1 MKLSLKLPLAFA
13 AAMVLVLCA
22 ALFGIYQLNQSL
34 ATYQTTVQDR
44 HANER
49 AIGNLLNNF
58 KVQVQEWKNV
68 LLRGKNPEQLA
79 RYWKAFEAKESE
91 ITQAASQLQQAL
103 PPGDARGLVERFAQ
117 AHQAMGASYRKG
129 FEAFKAADFD
139 PTVGDKAVQ
148 GMDREPAKLLDEAE
162 KAIATDSRAVAD
174 LAAQNGQRATTI
186 SLVVMLVVCLAV
198 MVASWRFSR
207 TITTRIGHALG
218 VSQAVAN
225 GDLTAAHAVAG
236 KDELA
241 DLLNAL
247 HSMQASLAQVVGS
260 VRASAESVS
269 SASQQISAGNHD
281 LSARTEA
288 QASALEETVASM
300 EELGATIQQNT
311 EGAQQANQ
319 LAQQASSVA
328 VRGSEV
334 FTRAAG
340 TMTGIAQASHKIA
353 DIVGVIDGIAF
364 QTNILALNAA
374 VEAARAGEQ
383 GRGFA
388 VVASEVRLLAQ
399 RSAEAAREIKG
410 LIQASVQRMAQGT
423 ALVDESG
430 AAMQEVVA
438 SIRRV
443 TDIMG
448 DISAASREQTLGVQQ
463 ISEAVTQIDQT
474 TQQNA
479 ALVEQSAA
487 AADSLRHQ
495 AEELVHT
502 VSVFRLNPQAAS
514 HRPLALVSS

>member
-34 ATYQTTVQDR
+34 NTYQTTVQSS

-49 AIGNLLNNF
+49 AISHLLNDF

-68 LLRGKNPEQLA
+68 LLRGKNSEALA
-79 RYWKAFEAKESE
+79 RYWKSFETQESSIAK
-91 ITQAASQLQQAL
+91 AASTLQQAL
-103 PPGDARGLVERFAQ
+103 PSGEARNLVERFAQ
-117 AHQAMGASYRKG
+117 AHQTMGAAYRKG
-129 FEAFKAADFD
+129 LEAFKAADFD

-148 GMDREPAKLLDEAE
+148 GMDREPAKLLDDAE
-162 KAIATDSRAVAD
+162 KTIAADSSAVAD
-174 LAAQNGQRATTI
+174 LAAQTGQRATRI
-186 SLVVMLVVCLAV
+186 SLAVMLLVCLAV
-198 MVASWRFSR
+198 MLASWRFSR

-218 VSQAVAN
+218 VPRSVAS
-225 GDLTAAHAVAG
+225 GDLTAAQAVVG
-236 KDELA
+236 KNELA

-247 HSMQASLAQVVGS
+247 NSMQTSLSKVVGS

-269 SASQQISAGNHD
+269 SASHQIAAGNHD

-288 QASALEETVASM
+288 QASALEETAASM

-311 EGAQQANQ
+311 DGAQHANQ
-319 LAQQASSVA
+319 LALQASSVA

-334 FTRAAG
+334 FTRAAD
-340 TMTGIAQASHKIA
+340 TMTGIAQASSKIA

-399 RSAEAAREIKG
+399 RSADAAREIKG
-410 LIQASVQRMAQGT
+410 LIQTSVQRMAQGT

-463 ISEAVTQIDQT
+463 ISEAITQIDQT

-487 AADSLRHQ
+487 AADSLKHQ
-495 AEELVHT
+495 AAELVHT
-502 VSVFRLNPQAAS
+502 VSVFRLGGT
-514 HRPLALVSS
+514 RLLA

>member
-34 ATYQTTVQDR
+34 TTYQTTVQSSYS
-44 HANER
+44 NER
-49 AIGNLLNNF
+49 AISHLLNDF

-68 LLRGKNPEQLA
+68 LLRGKNPEQLG
-79 RYWKAFEAKESE
+79 RYWKAFETKEAE
-91 ITQAASQLQQAL
+91 IAQATGQLQQAL
-103 PPGDARGLVERFAQ
+103 PPGEARSLVERFAQ
-117 AHQAMGASYRKG
+117 AHQTMGAAYRKG
-129 FEAFKAADFD
+129 LEAFKAADFD

-162 KAIATDSRAVAD
+162 KTIAADSRAVAD
-174 LAAQNGQRATTI
+174 LAAQTGQGATRI
-186 SLVVMLVVCLAV
+186 SLGVMLLVCLAV
-198 MVASWRFSR
+198 MLASWRFSR

-218 VSQAVAN
+218 VSQSVAS
-225 GDLTAAHAVAG
+225 GDLTAAQAVAG

-247 HSMQASLAQVVGS
+247 NRMQTSLAQVVGS

-269 SASQQISAGNHD
+269 SASQEIAMGNHD

-288 QASALEETVASM
+288 QASALEQTAASM

-311 EGAQQANQ
+311 EGAQHANQ
-319 LAQQASSVA
+319 LALQASSVA

-334 FTRAAG
+334 FTRAAD
-340 TMTGIAQASHKIA
+340 TMTGIAQASSKIA

-410 LIQASVQRMAQGT
+410 LIQTSVQRMAQGT

-487 AADSLRHQ
+487 AADSLKHQ
-495 AEELVHT
+495 AAELVHT
-502 VSVFRLNPQAAS
+502 VSVFRLGEVGLGT
-514 HRPLALVSS
+514 RLLA

>member
-34 ATYQTTVQDR
+34 NTYQTTVQSSYG
-44 HANER
+44 NER
-49 AIGNLLNNF
+49 AIGHLLNDF

-79 RYWKAFEAKESE
+79 RYWKSFETKEGE
-91 ITQAASQLQQAL
+91 IAQSTKDLQQAL
-103 PPGDARGLVERFAQ
+103 PAGEARALVERFAQ
-117 AHQAMGASYRKG
+117 AHQTMGAAYRKG
-129 FEAFKAADFD
+129 LEAFKAADFD
-139 PTVGDKAVQ
+139 PTVGDQAVQ
-148 GMDREPAKLLDEAE
+148 GMDREPSKLLDDAE
-162 KAIATDSRAVAD
+162 KTISIDSRAVAD
-174 LAAQNGQRATTI
+174 MAASKGQRATTI
-186 SLVVMLVVCLAV
+186 SLTVMLLVCLAV
-198 MVASWRFSR
+198 MLVSWRFSR

-218 VSQAVAN
+218 VSQSVAS
-225 GDLTAAHAVAG
+225 GDLTAAHAVSG

-241 DLLNAL
+241 ELLNAL
-247 HSMQASLAQVVGS
+247 HGMQTSLSTVVS
-260 VRASAESVS
+260 TVRNSAESVS
-269 SASQQISAGNHD
+269 AASQEIAVGNHD
-281 LSARTEA
+281 LSSRTEE
-288 QASALEETVASM
+288 QASALEQTAASM

-311 EGAQQANQ
+311 DGAEHANQ
-319 LAQQASSVA
+319 LAVKASSVA
-328 VRGSEV
+328 LRGSEV
-334 FTRAAG
+334 FTRAAD
-340 TMTGIAQASHKIA
+340 TMTGITEASKKIS
-353 DIVGVIDGIAF
+353 DIIGVIDGIAF

-399 RSAEAAREIKG
+399 RSADAAREIKA
-410 LIQASVQRMAQGT
+410 LIQTSVQRMAQGS

-448 DISAASREQTLGVQQ
+448 DISAASREQSNGVQQ

-479 ALVEQSAA
+479 ALVEESAA
-487 AADSLRHQ
+487 AADSLKHQ
-495 AEELVHT
+495 AAELVRT
-502 VSVFRLNPQAAS
+502 VSVFRLS
-514 HRPLALVSS
+514 GTPLVGMA